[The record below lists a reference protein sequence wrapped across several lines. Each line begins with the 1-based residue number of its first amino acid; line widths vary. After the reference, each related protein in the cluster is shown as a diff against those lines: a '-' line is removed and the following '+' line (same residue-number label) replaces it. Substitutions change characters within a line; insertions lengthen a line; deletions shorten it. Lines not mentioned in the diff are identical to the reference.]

1 MNLDH
6 LHSLRREFGNKS
18 LSEKDILPNPIEQ
31 FKSWLSEVLTTDY
44 PDSTAMV
51 LATTDKNAHPDTRVV
66 LLKGLDHG
74 FIFYTNY
81 QSEKAKQIEHM
92 PFSALNF
99 YWSWMARQVRIRG
112 SIEKLTRSENEIY
125 FSSRPRESQIS
136 STVSPQSQVIE
147 SRAALEDKIAAFTQ
161 SAPGEIPCPI
171 YWGGY
176 RLIPTEFEFYQGR
189 NARAS
194 DRLRYHK
201 INEIWH
207 IERLAP

>member
-1 MNLDH
+1 MNTDQI
-6 LHSLRREFGNKS
+6 HSIHREYGNKS
-18 LSEKDILPNPIEQ
+18 LSESDILSDPIAQ
-31 FKSWLSEVLTTDY
+31 FKTWLSEVLSTDY
-44 PDSTAMV
+44 PDSTAMI
-51 LATTDKNAHPDTRVV
+51 LATIDENAHPDSRVV

-81 QSEKAKQIEHM
+81 QSTKGKQIERI
-92 PFSALNF
+92 PFGALNF
-99 YWSWMARQVRIRG
+99 YWAWMARQVRIRG

-147 SRAALEDKIAAFTQ
+147 SRRVLEASIKSFAE
-161 SAPGEIPCPI
+161 SAPTEIPCPP

-176 RLIPTEFEFYQGR
+176 RLIPTELEFYQGR
-189 NARAS
+189 DARTS
-194 DRLRYHK
+194 DRLRYIK
-201 INEIWH
+201 SKDSWH